1 MTNEPISEAPLYA
14 RIHSSPGMKFLNDL
28 HARSFSLNIFQMNAL
43 ELMEATRKVRD
54 PDLGP
59 PLMFEANREAGQ
71 QAHRELNRHIHNFV
85 ASAKSLVDHTRVF
98 LKVSYAESP
107 VLETIQLKIKSIFSE
122 SPVTAFV
129 HDLRNYMVHKG
140 LPNSHMFLEWHQ
152 DPSAGSGPQ
161 VTSGI
166 RFDTQSLAEWSSW
179 TAPARRYME
188 QCGEHIDIHRFTD
201 EYVVAVTRFHAWLEH
216 TLREHHSAELAE
228 LEDLH
233 MQVSV
238 QNSDLAHRKLTSEAP
253 ASLKIPDDENS
264 VEQTVQEPY
273 SLFGPDTLAV
283 DAMSTAW
290 LAKIR
295 KVVMPS
301 ADKPAFPHQR
311 PMQATLNAD
320 EMIGTPLFITQ
331 DINGEPVHVFLRK
344 EKELYGLASEDWFA
358 NELIQDRLYAVPWI
372 RERISRTF
380 IEDALMIW
388 AQDHFFRPEDAS
400 FSCTFVERCRAE
412 VSVVNV
418 WVPVAHL
425 EIEAP
430 LIFGGVKICPL
441 TAQQIDEF
449 EATVDTVL
457 MDRKEGVEQLFAK
470 IRSDFQGYA
479 AILLTVEAEPVVAQE
494 RALVMA
500 RDAVSLLRF
509 FAPAAPDAEALCPVA
524 LAGLELV
531 PSSKVITV
539 SEGRFGYSASMARN
553 VSFWRLSSAA
563 IFNLEQNGLPQA
575 ADLLDPNHLG
585 EFAMEV
591 RSSLITFSNGC
602 TLADLIERLGY
613 VLSSLE
619 GVLLRHE
626 VEPVQASVAER
637 LALLVSDNQ
646 DDGAHIAQLVR
657 RAYYLRKRRWTQA
670 PSPRERQVI
679 SELVFHA
686 HTALRTALLNAAAF
700 ETKAEFL
707 FALLQ
712 RRENLSASVDAAVT
726 DY

>member
-1 MTNEPISEAPLYA
+1 MTNEPIGEAPLYA
-14 RIHSSPGMKFLNDL
+14 RIHSSPGMKFLNEL

-43 ELMEATRKVRD
+43 ELTEATRKVRD

-59 PLMFEANREAGQ
+59 SLMFEANREAGQ

-98 LKVSYAESP
+98 LNASYAESA
-107 VLETIQLKIKSIFSE
+107 VFETIQLKIKSTFFE

-140 LPNSHMFLEWHQ
+140 LPNSHMFLDWRQ
-152 DPSAGSGPQ
+152 DPSAGAGPQ

-166 RFDTQSLAEWSSW
+166 RFDKQSLAGWSSW
-179 TAPARRYME
+179 TAPAKRYME

-216 TLREHHSAELAE
+216 TLREHHSAELQE
-228 LEDLH
+228 LEDL
-233 MQVSV
+233 QL
-238 QNSDLAHRKLTSEAP
+238 QAALQDSDPAHKELASK
-253 ASLKIPDDENS
+253 ASAALKTPDHEDCSN
-264 VEQTVQEPY
+264 QTVQEPY
-273 SLFGPDTLAV
+273 NLFSPDALAV
-283 DAMSTAW
+283 DDMSAAW
-290 LAKIR
+290 LTKVR
-295 KVVMPS
+295 KVVLPP

-311 PMQATLNAD
+311 PVHATLDIDNA
-320 EMIGTPLFITQ
+320 IGTPLLITQ
-331 DINGEPVHVFLRK
+331 DIDGEPVHVFLRK
-344 EKELYGLASEDWFA
+344 EKELFGLASDDWFA
-358 NELIQDRLYAVPWI
+358 SELIQDRLCEVPWI

-380 IEDALMIW
+380 IEDALMTW
-388 AQDHFFRPEDAS
+388 AQDHFFHPEGAS
-400 FSCTFVERCRAE
+400 FSCTFVKRCRTA
-412 VSVVNV
+412 VSVVDV

-425 EIEAP
+425 EIEAR
-430 LIFGGVKICPL
+430 LTFGGVKICPL
-441 TAQQIDEF
+441 SAQQIDEF
-449 EATVDTVL
+449 EATVDTIL
-457 MDRKEGVEQLFAK
+457 PDRREGAEQLFAN
-470 IRSDFQGYA
+470 IRTKFQGFA
-479 AILLTVEAEPVVAQE
+479 AILFTVEAEPVVAQE

-509 FAPAAPDAEALCPVA
+509 FAPAALDADALCPVA

-531 PSSKVITV
+531 PSSNVITV
-539 SEGRFGYSASMARN
+539 SEGRFGYSSSMARS

-563 IFNLEQNGLPQA
+563 ILNLEQNGLPQA
-575 ADLLDPNHLG
+575 ADLLDPSHLS
-585 EFAMEV
+585 EFSMAV

-602 TLADLIERLGY
+602 TLADRIERLGY
-613 VLSSLE
+613 ALSSLE

-626 VEPVQASVAER
+626 MEPVQASVAER

-646 DDGAHIAQLVR
+646 DDGVHIAQLVR

-670 PSPRERQVI
+670 PSPREQQVI
-679 SELVFHA
+679 AELVFHA
-686 HTALRTALLNAAAF
+686 HAALRTALLNAAAF

-707 FALLQ
+707 SALLQ
-712 RRENLSASVDAAVT
+712 LRENLSASDDASVT